1 MLQEFSLEN
10 PLFSL
15 EPSSIIAIGH
25 STHLL
30 REYALDFL
38 HHFPF
43 IPLYEELSIRELK
56 IPPKEEEG
64 THKSSFLST
73 VFFLLIY

>member
-1 MLQEFSLEN
+1 
-10 PLFSL
+10 L

-25 STHLL
+25 YTHLL
-30 REYALDFL
+30 REEALIFFTIFHFL
-38 HHFPF
+38 
-43 IPLYEELSIRELK
+43 PLYEDISIRELK

-64 THKSSFLST
+64 THKSSFFST